1 MSETFIPGPQPRE
14 PFYLLKAWTDD
25 TAEKAVE
32 VIDLDDPTED
42 DLDDVDGDVDVR
54 AFPADAY
61 APDVIEWIDNNAAIF
76 LTEEQYNRW
85 LALPF

>member
-25 TAEKAVE
+25 MAEKAVE
-32 VIDLDDPTED
+32 VIDLDEPTED
-42 DLDDVDGDVDVR
+42 DIDQIDADVDVR

-61 APDVIEWIDNNAAIF
+61 APDVLDWVDNNAIIF
-76 LTEEQYNRW
+76 LTEEQYRKW
-85 LALPF
+85 EGLDF